1 MVTIFIQ
8 KETASIVKFTRIVL
22 ICLIALTGLIAPPKT
37 SLAAEVD
44 LKLVLAVDVSSSV
57 DMVEAR
63 LQRNGYLQ
71 ALVHPYV
78 IDAITNGRKG
88 RISVIYVEYAGKSF
102 QRIIADW
109 TIIEDLKS
117 AQSFTRILSKAPL
130 ISFPSTSISAVIDF
144 SVAKIM
150 SNPLIARRSIIDISG
165 DGPNSDGRAVWDARD
180 DALSRGIIINGLPIL
195 SSRPDP
201 NGFSP
206 AVGVAS
212 HYGRFVIGGP
222 GSFLI
227 SVNEYENFTPALVKK
242 LIREIRDPSQILS
255 WGTRLDKS
263 YPRHEINPIG
273 RYFSR
278 ANLPDS
284 QLNTGIQ

>member
-1 MVTIFIQ
+1 MVSIFIQ
-8 KETASIVKFTRIVL
+8 NKTARIVKFIRIIL
-22 ICLIALTGLIAPPKT
+22 ICLIALSGLLLP
-37 SLAAEVD
+37 SRDGFAAEVD

-63 LQRNGYLQ
+63 LQRNGYLR

-78 IDAITNGRKG
+78 IDAITNGTKG
-88 RISVIYVEYAGKSF
+88 RISVIYIEYAGKSF
-102 QRIIADW
+102 QKVIADW

-117 AQSFTRILSKAPL
+117 AQAFTQILSKAPL

-144 SVAKIM
+144 SVQKIL
-150 SNPLIARRSIIDISG
+150 SNPHIARRSIIDISG
-165 DGPNSDGRAVWDARD
+165 DGPNSDGREVWDARD
-180 DALSRGIIINGLPIL
+180 DAVSRGIIINGLPIL

-201 NGFSP
+201 SGFSP

-212 HYGRFVIGGP
+212 HYGRYVIGGP

-242 LIREIRDPSQILS
+242 LIREIRDPSRILS
-255 WGTRLDKS
+255 WKTRPHKHLLATK
-263 YPRHEINPIG
+263 
-273 RYFSR
+273 
-278 ANLPDS
+278 
-284 QLNTGIQ
+284 